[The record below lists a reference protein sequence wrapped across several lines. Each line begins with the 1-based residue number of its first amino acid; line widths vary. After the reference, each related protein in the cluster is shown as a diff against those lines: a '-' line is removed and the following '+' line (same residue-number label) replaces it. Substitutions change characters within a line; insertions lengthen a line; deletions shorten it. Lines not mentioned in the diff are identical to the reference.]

1 MFLYSINFN
10 LNTLIYNRQQIIL
23 KGEKDYYKI
32 LGVHEKASTHELRKA
47 FCKLTKEL
55 HPDTTSLN
63 LEDAKVKLQ
72 TVMEAYENLNNPYLR
87 NIYDKKIQN
96 GLESKKKYKKPVI
109 NTYTADSKIAN
120 SIGDRRPF
128 SNGEMFSLLLL
139 VIVILA
145 CLLFALLF
153 ANFTGKEINSM
164 PIWLAKQLIK

>member
-1 MFLYSINFN
+1 M
-10 LNTLIYNRQQIIL
+10 
-23 KGEKDYYKI
+23 KGEKNYYKI
-32 LGVHEKASTHELRKA
+32 LGVHENASTHELRKA

-55 HPDTTSLN
+55 HPDTTTLN

-87 NIYDKKIQN
+87 NIYDKKNQS
-96 GLESKKKYKKPVI
+96 GLTSQKKYTSPI
-109 NTYTADSKIAN
+109 TNTYNTESKIAN

-139 VIVILA
+139 VIVIFV
-145 CLLFALLF
+145 CLLFAVLF

-164 PIWLAKQLIK
+164 PIWLVK

>member
-1 MFLYSINFN
+1 M
-10 LNTLIYNRQQIIL
+10 
-23 KGEKDYYKI
+23 KGKKDYYKI
-32 LGVHEKASTHELRKA
+32 LGVHEKASPHELRKA

-87 NIYDKKIQN
+87 NIYDSKIQN
-96 GLESKKKYKKPVI
+96 VETSKKKYKKPI
-109 NTYTADSKIAN
+109 TNTYTSDSKIAN
-120 SIGDRRPF
+120 SIGDRRPY

-139 VIVILA
+139 VIVILV
-145 CLLFALLF
+145 CLLFAILF

-164 PIWLAKQLIK
+164 PLWLMK

>member
-1 MFLYSINFN
+1 
-10 LNTLIYNRQQIIL
+10 L
-23 KGEKDYYKI
+23 KEENNYYRI
-32 LGVHEKASTHELRKA
+32 LGVHEKATAHELRKA

-87 NIYDKKIQN
+87 NIYDNKIQN
-96 GLESKKKYKKPVI
+96 SLTREKKYKRPVI
-109 NTYTADSKIAN
+109 NTYSSDSKIAN

-145 CLLFALLF
+145 CLLFAVLF
-153 ANFTGKEINSM
+153 AEFTGKEINSM
-164 PIWLAKQLIK
+164 PIWLLK

>member
-1 MFLYSINFN
+1 MK
-10 LNTLIYNRQQIIL
+10 R
-23 KGEKDYYKI
+23 EKNYYKI
-32 LGVHEKASTHELRKA
+32 LGVHEKASAHELRKA

-63 LEDAKVKLQ
+63 LEDAKERLQ

-87 NIYDKKIQN
+87 NIYDNQIEN
-96 GLESKKKYKKPVI
+96 SLASKKKYKKPII

-139 VIVILA
+139 VIVIFV
-145 CLLFALLF
+145 CLLFAVLF

-164 PIWLAKQLIK
+164 PIWLVK